1 MTPKPGAQRR
11 LLVISYHF
19 PPDGSI
25 GGQRWA
31 GLSKYLA
38 RLGWE
43 VHVVTAAAENGYRLP
58 PGVHRH
64 YRARRATFNDFYKAK
79 VAARSARPTDVLE
92 HQSETTA
99 PAPGGLSFLIAGAR
113 RLLGS
118 SLVLPDHGRGWVLR
132 ATRAARALLR
142 EQSFDCIV
150 TSGPPHSAHFAGW
163 LASLGNDVPF
173 WIDMR
178 DPWALTYE
186 MNTPENSYI
195 RVERRFLSWLERV
208 VFPRAGKVLVNTR
221 EFADVLRSAQA
232 DLDVVHFPNGIDQ
245 EQLPPRDE
253 SVVEAGTIAYVGT
266 LYAGRNL
273 SSVFSA
279 MTSLAEKGV
288 PGATALRLNVAGP
301 LESPHRER
309 MNEEIRSLGLESQV
323 NVLGVLPRDGA
334 LRLLSRAHL
343 ALVLAQEQPMC
354 VPAKLYESVGL
365 GVPTLVIAESDSA
378 AAREARR
385 IGAMTADGHDV
396 QAISGVL
403 ADLLAGRVPKVLG
416 QKAAISY
423 EDLAREMNRMLAEG
437 SWELQSQP
445 GVAGESLPH
454 PV

>member
-1 MTPKPGAQRR
+1 MTPTPKAQRR

-25 GGQRWA
+25 GGQRWS

-43 VHVVTAAAENGYRLP
+43 VHVVTAAAANGYSLP
-58 PGVHRH
+58 AGIHRH
-64 YRARRATFNDFYKAK
+64 YRARRGTLNDFYKAR
-79 VAARSARPTDVLE
+79 VAAGLSHSTGGLE
-92 HQSETTA
+92 AQPETGR
-99 PAPGGLSFLIAGAR
+99 PAPSGWGFLLAGAR

-118 SLVLPDHGRGWVLR
+118 SLVLPDHGRGWVMR
-132 ATRAARALLR
+132 ATRAALSLLR
-142 EQSFDCIV
+142 EHEFDCIV

-163 LASLGNDVPF
+163 LASVGSGVPF

-195 RVERRFLSWLERV
+195 RVERRFLAWLERV
-208 VFPRAGKVLVNTR
+208 VFPRAAKVLVNTR
-221 EFADVLRSAQA
+221 EFADVLRTSQP
-232 DLDVVHFPNGIDQ
+232 DLEVVHFPNGIDQ
-245 EQLPPRDE
+245 EQLPPRDPS
-253 SVVEAGTIAYVGT
+253 SVETGTIAYVGT

-273 SSVFSA
+273 SSVLSA
-279 MTSLAEKGV
+279 MSLLREKGV
-288 PGATALRLNVAGP
+288 PGATDLRLNVAGP

-309 MNEEIRSLGLESQV
+309 MHEEIRALGLAAQV
-323 NVLGVLPRDGA
+323 NVLGVLPREGA

-365 GVPTLVIAESDSA
+365 GVPTLVIAEPDSA

-385 IGAMTADGHDV
+385 IGAMTADAKDV
-396 QAISGVL
+396 HAIGAMLS
-403 ADLLAGRVPKVLG
+403 DLLAARVPKTVE
-416 QKAAISY
+416 QKTAISY
-423 EDLAREMNRMLAEG
+423 EDLAREMDRMLVEG
-437 SWELQSQP
+437 SWELQQHP